1 MEIFVGLLIG
11 IIVAEL
17 AESLNTDRKWK
28 VWSEK
33 DFDRYQ
39 NIEKE
44 KYLLFKSEQNKNKE

>member
-1 MEIFVGLLIG
+1 MEIFIGLLIG

-33 DFDRYQ
+33 DFDIYQ

-44 KYLLFKSEQNKNKE
+44 KYLLFKSEQKSKE